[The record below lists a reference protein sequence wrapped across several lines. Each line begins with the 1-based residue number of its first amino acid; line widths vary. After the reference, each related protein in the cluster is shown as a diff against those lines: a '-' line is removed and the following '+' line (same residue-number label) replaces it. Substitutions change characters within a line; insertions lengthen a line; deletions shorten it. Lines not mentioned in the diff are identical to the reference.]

1 MLHRKR
7 KETKQQPDTAE
18 QGNMIGCCLNSF
30 HFLWGKLSMLTV
42 QGTGYQGGSQHVPKT
57 LVLALIF
64 PKEIT
69 RLKGGSYKVALT
81 TYTECIVQRNINM
94 GSEYQIVCP
103 TFPSVTRLWVN

>member
-1 MLHRKR
+1 MDLLYN
-7 KETKQQPDTAE
+7 PWLA
-18 QGNMIGCCLNSF
+18 GWLLACS
-30 HFLWGKLSMLTV
+30 
-42 QGTGYQGGSQHVPKT
+42 KT